1 MKNPLGTE
9 PRRRLTQNE
18 RYIYENDGVALLSDV
33 LDSGWIDFLRNA
45 FEEALSNPGSLAEE
59 YAPADGPGRFFGAL
73 YMLATIAPIRQIV
86 F

>member
-33 LDSGWIDFLRNA
+33 LDSGWSDVLRNA
-45 FEEALSNPGSLAEE
+45 CEEALSNPGSLAE
-59 YAPADGPGRFFGAL
+59 
-73 YMLATIAPIRQIV
+73 
-86 F
+86 